1 MRWRRPRPRMDDRPG
16 TVIDGGRLF
25 GQGIRI
31 VLALVAAFL
40 AAAFFLAFGLLHA
53 IEPSADPVAF
63 GMTVGWSLVGASI
76 VGGFAFVPSLV
87 AIAISEAFGLRGMIH
102 HILAGGL
109 VGAGTWILAEAG
121 SPGVA
126 QGLPAGTLVVLAAGF
141 VAGFVYWLLAGRQAG
156 CWRVP
161 RQGDPGPSA

>member
-1 MRWRRPRPRMDDRPG
+1 MDERPRM
-16 TVIDGGRLF
+16 VVDGGRLL
-25 GQGIRI
+25 GQAIRV
-31 VLALVAAFL
+31 VLALVVAFL
-40 AAAFFLAFGLLHA
+40 SAAFFLAFGFLRA
-53 IEPSADPVAF
+53 IEPGADPVAF

-76 VGGFAFVPSLV
+76 IGGFAFTPALV
-87 AIAISEAFGLRGMIH
+87 AIAISEGFGLRGMVF

-109 VGAGTWILAEAG
+109 IGAGTWFLTEAAG
-121 SPGVA
+121 SAGVA

-161 RQGDPGPSA
+161 RQDGPGSAA